1 MNDLFLNT
9 TWFTVTSIFIYL
21 VVIIYALYRIST
33 RFRVTVS
40 GITEKL
46 LKQANIAK
54 VIKHLQDYLI
64 IPLKAFSS
72 RITGYL
78 GNTGSSISGTEGI
91 FTKKIK
97 PFITE
102 PVNITALVLRKLYN
116 ESIVAVIGVSAGI
129 IVVFYIILTIF

>member
-9 TWFTVTSIFIYL
+9 TWFTVTSIIIYL
-21 VVIIYALYRIST
+21 VLIIYSLYRIST
-33 RFRVTVS
+33 RFKNFVS

-46 LKQANIAK
+46 LKQTNIEK
-54 VIKHLQDYLI
+54 VNKLLQDYLI
-64 IPLKAFSS
+64 KPLKGFSRS
-72 RITGYL
+72 ITGYL

-116 ESIVAVIGVSAGI
+116 ESIAAVIGVSAGI

>member
-9 TWFTVTSIFIYL
+9 TWFTVTSIIIYL

-46 LKQANIAK
+46 LKQSNIAK
-54 VIKHLQDYLI
+54 VNKLLQDHLI
-64 IPLKAFSS
+64 IPLKGFSS

-78 GNTGSSISGTEGI
+78 RNTGISISGTEGI

-116 ESIVAVIGVSAGI
+116 DSLTAVIGVSAGI